1 LREFKSFSLPE
12 VIIGASLIILAFL
25 SFGEVKNT
33 YLKKNGE
40 TIIREEEIRLAS
52 SCIEA
57 ISTYSSNS
65 QIFND
70 FTFSN
75 NSPLSNLNGDGFSA
89 FTSVEAF
96 SSQYNIPLSDE
107 FKEKNYWIMCSKST
121 ISYSSCDFVLLRVY
135 IFREYKEKWLVTSLG
150 RIIK

>member
-1 LREFKSFSLPE
+1 MREFKSFSFPE
-12 VIIGASLIILAFL
+12 IIIGASLIILVFL
-25 SFGEVKNT
+25 SLGEVKST

-40 TIIREEEIRLAS
+40 TIIREEEVRLTS

-96 SSQYNIPLSDE
+96 SSQYDIPLSDE
-107 FKEKNYWIMCSKST
+107 FKKKNYWIMCSRS
-121 ISYSSCDFVLLRVY
+121 IIQYGSCNFLLLRVY
-135 IFREYKEKWLVTSLG
+135 IFKEYKEKWLVTSLG